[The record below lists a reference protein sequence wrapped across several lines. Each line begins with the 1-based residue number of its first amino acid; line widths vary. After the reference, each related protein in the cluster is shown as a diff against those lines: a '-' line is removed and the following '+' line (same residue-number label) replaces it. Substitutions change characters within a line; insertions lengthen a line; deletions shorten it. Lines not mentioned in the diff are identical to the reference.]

1 MIWLCTRLQPIAD
14 LSYGA
19 FVLGI
24 AAYDESS
31 LYANMVIP
39 EHKLST

>member
-1 MIWLCTRLQPIAD
+1 MNWLCSPLRPIAD
-14 LSYGA
+14 LFYGA

-31 LYANMVIP
+31 LYADMVIL

>member
-1 MIWLCTRLQPIAD
+1 MNWLCTSLQPIAD
-14 LSYGA
+14 LFYEA

-31 LYANMVIP
+31 LYANMVIS

>member
-1 MIWLCTRLQPIAD
+1 MNWLCTRLQPIAD
-14 LSYGA
+14 LFYEA

-31 LYANMVIP
+31 FYSNMLIP

>member
-1 MIWLCTRLQPIAD
+1 MNWLYSRLQSIAD
-14 LSYGA
+14 LFYGT

-31 LYANMVIP
+31 LYASMVIT